1 VADNHWGLRNS
12 LRQGLLDDKSLEGLG
27 GELELGL
34 VGEGFKLSNAAV
46 VLGVLVVVIER
57 SEVKVLHAGLLP
69 EASVVEVGL
78 VEHRV
83 VLVDGTIQF
92 EEL

>member
-1 VADNHWGLRNS
+1 MADTHRGLSSS
-12 LRQGLLDDKSLEGLG
+12 LEEGLLDDKSLVGLG
-27 GELELGL
+27 GLHELGL
-34 VGEGFKLSNAAV
+34 VAEDFKLSNAVV
-46 VLGVLVVVIER
+46 VLGILVVVIER

-83 VLVDGTIQF
+83 VLVDGPIQF

>member
-1 VADNHWGLRNS
+1 VADNHGGLRNS
-12 LRQGLLDDKSLEGLG
+12 LRQGLLDDKSLEGLA

-34 VGEGFKLSNAAV
+34 VGEDFKLSNASV
-46 VLGVLVVVIER
+46 VLGVLVVVLER
-57 SEVKVLHAGLLP
+57 SEVEVLHAGLKL

-78 VEHRV
+78 VEHRI
-83 VLVDGTIQF
+83 VLVDGPIQF